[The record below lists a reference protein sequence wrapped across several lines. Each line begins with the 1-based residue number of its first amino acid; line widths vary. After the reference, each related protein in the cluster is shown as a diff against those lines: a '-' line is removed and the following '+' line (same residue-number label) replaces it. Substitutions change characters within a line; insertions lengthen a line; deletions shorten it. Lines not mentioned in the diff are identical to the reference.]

1 MLTLQALFL
10 KVIFFCVVFLLM
22 TFVFLFHILFSV
34 YIDMLFFVLCSL
46 SCALLLFLLVF
57 FFFRY
62 FIIHRNF
69 FFFFKQKTA
78 YYMRISYWSSDVCA
92 SDLVVTAT
100 RQADDALLVPAAV
113 DVVGTEDLRRARP
126 QLSLSESLQRVPG
139 VVARDRQNQA
149 QGLQVS
155 IRGFGARASFGIRGV
170 RLYSD
175 GIPATM
181 PDGQGQVSHFMLES
195 AGRVEVL
202 RGPFSAL
209 YGNSSGGVISV
220 SSADPPPHPQL
231 DRKSTRLNS
240 SH

>member
-1 MLTLQALFL
+1 M
-10 KVIFFCVVFLLM
+10 
-22 TFVFLFHILFSV
+22 
-34 YIDMLFFVLCSL
+34 
-46 SCALLLFLLVF
+46 
-57 FFFRY
+57 
-62 FIIHRNF
+62 
-69 FFFFKQKTA
+69 
-78 YYMRISYWSSDVCA
+78 
-92 SDLVVTAT
+92 
-100 RQADDALLVPAAV
+100 
-113 DVVGTEDLRRARP
+113 VGTEGLRRARP

-220 SSADPPPHPQL
+220 SRADPPPHPQL
-231 DRKSTRLNS
+231 SAGLDAGNDGLQHTSLSCHALWSGGDGGGLGARL
-240 SH
+240 HDYRPD

>member
-1 MLTLQALFL
+1 MVLLG
-10 KVIFFCVVFLLM
+10 FFYRVASEFCF
-22 TFVFLFHILFSV
+22 FFSGRRRQ
-34 YIDMLFFVLCSL
+34 S
-46 SCALLLFLLVF
+46 SCALVTGVQTCALP
-57 FFFRY
+57 
-62 FIIHRNF
+62 
-69 FFFFKQKTA
+69 
-78 YYMRISYWSSDVCA
+78 IS
-92 SDLVVTAT
+92 
-100 RQADDALLVPAAV
+100 DDALLVPAAV

-231 DRKSTRLNS
+231 SAGLAAGNDGTQRPTLAWHAPWADQIGSAQGRE
-240 SH
+240 